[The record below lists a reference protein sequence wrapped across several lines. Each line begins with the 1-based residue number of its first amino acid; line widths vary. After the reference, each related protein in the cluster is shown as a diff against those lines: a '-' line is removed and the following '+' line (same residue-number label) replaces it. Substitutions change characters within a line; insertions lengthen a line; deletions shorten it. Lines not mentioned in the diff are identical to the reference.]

1 VSMEYRKA
9 AQRDAERAKLMRRA
23 AALLRE
29 MDRDLLE
36 AGIEKH
42 TVSAAVCNWE
52 LEASAQECDGDAL
65 CEFEDTPVHGIR
77 VKR

>member
-1 VSMEYRKA
+1 MSMEYRKA

-29 MDRDLLE
+29 MDRDLLD

-52 LEASAQECDGDAL
+52 LEESARECDGDAL
-65 CEFEDTPVHGIR
+65 CEFENTDPVGI
-77 VKR
+77 KL